1 MPAKVCIVKAMV
13 FPVVMYRCENWMI
26 KKAEHWRTDVF
37 ELWFWRRLLR
47 VPWTDKE
54 IKPVPPKGDQSWI
67 FTGRT
72 DADAQ
77 TPILWPPD
85 ENSQFT
91 GKNPDAG
98 KNWRQKEKRATENEM
113 VGWHHRFMDMNLGK
127 LREMVKDRK
136 AWNAAVHGVTKSQT
150 WLSDW
155 TTESQPLCEPI
166 FRSKQGNSEEWGAL
180 PPHRGPGT
188 TAAAGKRAKEA
199 SYP

>member
-1 MPAKVCIVKAMV
+1 MYGFESCI
-13 FPVVMYRCENWMI
+13 I
-26 KKAEHWRTDVF
+26 KAECHRIYAF
-37 ELWFWRRLLR
+37 KLWCWRRFLR

-113 VGWHHRFMDMNLGK
+113 VGWHHWFMDMNLGK

-136 AWNAAVHGVTKSQT
+136 AWHTEVQGITELDMT
-150 WLSDW
+150 WWMNNNKKCTDSPW
-155 TTESQPLCEPI
+155 STI
-166 FRSKQGNSEEWGAL
+166 W
-180 PPHRGPGT
+180 
-188 TAAAGKRAKEA
+188 
-199 SYP
+199 